1 MKDIF
6 TVAKFTM
13 RDMISRKAFRI
24 STIIIV
30 VLIILG
36 FNTPNIINSLG
47 GEKGFEDKVL
57 FIDRDHLLGE
67 ISAESQQASQML
79 QENSTQI
86 WGQLK
91 KNYLMVTLTQLG

>member
-36 FNTPNIINSLG
+36 FNAPNIINSLG
-47 GEKGFEDKVL
+47 GEKGFEIGRAHV
-57 FIDRDHLLGE
+57 
-67 ISAESQQASQML
+67 
-79 QENSTQI
+79 
-86 WGQLK
+86 
-91 KNYLMVTLTQLG
+91 